1 MGKHGSPLYPWRV
14 WLAGKQRSTV
24 NSPNSN
30 HIMLFIEIGVDDKI
44 LLPRKIILSK
54 IHSFILWPW
63 SEETYAYNII
73 WIKTNVILYL
83 DPLFFIWKIWQNAGY
98 DFRNRSIFHLVWV
111 NSRLEFRTGN
121 FCKLKFNLNWSKKG
135 KKIRNWLFWC
145 SFYYLV
151 NSIKDMKQKK

>member
-54 IHSFILWPW
+54 IFDGPRLHYCLNIQKMWSFYTCLPRCLCFH
-63 SEETYAYNII
+63 
-73 WIKTNVILYL
+73 IKT
-83 DPLFFIWKIWQNAGY
+83 WQNAVYWEGGV
-98 DFRNRSIFHLVWV
+98 H
-111 NSRLEFRTGN
+111 SRFEFRAGH
-121 FCKLKFNLNWSKKG
+121 LNWSTTWTDLKNRKTLKSVSKHNICFSFVANILLSK
-135 KKIRNWLFWC
+135 KKIEEP
-145 SFYYLV
+145 
-151 NSIKDMKQKK
+151 